1 MTGAE
6 SFAFTA
12 GVLAALNPC
21 GLAML
26 PSFVAFFVT
35 TEGGHGQGDDMLARL
50 VRGIVVAAAVSLGL
64 LTTFMAAGLAIS
76 WGISLLGRVIPLLG
90 VLVGVALVG
99 LSVILLLGGSVPGL
113 RVAATARRDRGLP
126 AMAWF
131 GVAYALGSLSCSL
144 PVFLIV
150 VGASATNTASGGRA
164 VPFLAFAAGM
174 SAVITV
180 ATIITALFTQ
190 LAFLVRR
197 LRRHIPT
204 LSALLLLAAGV
215 YVIQSDLPLAVIA
228 TGHAQPT
235 GNTVAATTAGLTV
248 AALAIGSGS
257 ILTTRHRPLRH
268 E

>member
-26 PSFVAFFVT
+26 PSYLAFFIT
-35 TEGGHGQGDDMLARL
+35 TENGREQGDDLLARL
-50 VRGIVVAAAVSLGL
+50 VRGIVVAAAVSLGV
-64 LTTFMAAGLAIS
+64 LTTFIAAGLAIS
-76 WGISLLGRVIPLLG
+76 WGITLLGRVVPLLG
-90 VLVGVALVG
+90 VLLGVALVG
-99 LSVILLLGGSVPGL
+99 LSVVVLLGGSVPGL
-113 RVAATARRDRGLP
+113 RLGATARRDRGLA
-126 AMAWF
+126 AMTWF
-131 GVAYALGSLSCSL
+131 GVAYALASLACSL
-144 PVFLIV
+144 PIFLIV
-150 VGASATNTASGGRA
+150 VGASATHTPSGSGAAS
-164 VPFLAFAAGM
+164 FIAFAAGM
-174 SAVITV
+174 GAVITL
-180 ATIITALFTQ
+180 ATLTAALFTQ

-204 LSALLLLAAGV
+204 LSGLLLLAAGV

-235 GNTVAATTAGLTV
+235 SNAIAATTAGLTV

-257 ILTTRHRPLRH
+257 IATKRHRPLRRQ
-268 E
+268 